1 MKLFFYYAFCSVK
14 NQLRKL
20 FKTWVAVFFAVCLLF
35 GVLIGLG
42 AAALDEL
49 ASEEMP
55 PEEEEEEAQ
64 EEVQRPNIGLTLYA
78 IKDEKMTD
86 EALKAVEEKV
96 SNYCVAKYKTAIKL
110 HFFTEAEYQAALDA
124 EYADMENL
132 YNCIGGKSLESEIME
147 DIEIAELLESFTDI
161 QKDIMK
167 LKLEGYS
174 NKEIYVSLGI
184 GSTTFYKEMQKIKAL
199 LMENLVR

>member
-1 MKLFFYYAFCSVK
+1 MMNHKLEKLTEQEKIYAECNHNIIYSFLHKFGYSIEEFYNVAVMGYLLAV
-14 NQLRKL
+14 QIYHRREDLRKEYS
-20 FKTWVAVFFAVCLLF
+20 FMCISYQYMRREIA
-35 GVLIGLG
+35 
-42 AAALDEL
+42 
-49 ASEEMP
+49 
-55 PEEEEEEAQ
+55 
-64 EEVQRPNIGLTLYA
+64 
-78 IKDEKMTD
+78 
-86 EALKAVEEKV
+86 
-96 SNYCVAKYKTAIKL
+96 NYLRAMETQKRKPMEIIIS
-110 HFFTEAEYQAALDA
+110 LDA

-184 GSTTFYKEMQKIKAL
+184 GSTTFYKEMQKIKTL
-199 LMENLVR
+199 LTETLVR